1 MKRAVAI
8 LFALAMT
15 GGLSAQ
21 PASYAAPDGAFAFR
35 PPAGWRVTRGPV
47 GDNGFSTSFAAG
59 SAETAAKIEVVS
71 LALATGPR
79 GTLEDVS
86 ESLFDAVIG
95 QIEENGQIVSEQV
108 SSATLGGRAAIRCD
122 LVYRPSRGAP
132 VERGY
137 MLATMGSRFA
147 LLVAVSALQTDE
159 AHFRQGDAAI
169 ASFAV
174 EASSPAGAAPAPVA
188 SGRSLLDTSTMA
200 KAAQQI
206 RQDFR
211 RPSADTVVAQGEPP
225 LTRGSLNA
233 FANLL
238 SYVFEIQLTETEFEL
253 MQRHF
258 LTYYQKQ
265 QDAEGRRTIALGG
278 QSILSGLQQGTPAE
292 RERNKAEVKAVMA
305 DRFANGAKIGME
317 WAVAMNDA
325 IERRGL
331 QLKVTTTAR
340 PAGTTAPQAKST
352 FTQADLEATLEML
365 YFMWVAS
372 GRDASLVTAD
382 AVATVRHAIVTGF
395 DRFPAQLQYTFCNAE
410 KVYASLRGA
419 WQNASPQE
427 RAAMAAQFG
436 RELDWLGLTVPQ
448 PRSSGGGGGS
458 AWSNMGGE
466 SEASL
471 RAQTAANYA
480 YLSANSGTFSG
491 RSVTW

>member
-1 MKRAVAI
+1 MRRAIATT
-8 LFALAMT
+8 FALALT
-15 GGLSAQ
+15 CALSAQ
-21 PASYAAPDGAFAFR
+21 MAGYAAPDGAFAIR
-35 PPAGWRVTRGPV
+35 PPAGWTVTRGPV

-59 SAETAAKIEVVS
+59 AAETAAKIEVVS
-71 LALATGPR
+71 LALGAQR
-79 GTLEDVS
+79 GSLEEVAQA
-86 ESLFDAVIG
+86 LFAAVIG
-95 QIEENGQIVSEQV
+95 QIQENGEITGQQFSR
-108 SSATLGGRAAIRCD
+108 ATLGGKPAIRCD
-122 LVYRPSRGAP
+122 LTYRPTRDAP

-137 MLATMGSRFA
+137 MLATTGNRFA
-147 LLVAVSALQTDE
+147 LLVAVSALQSDE
-159 AHFRQGDAAI
+159 ANFRQGDASVAT
-169 ASFAV
+169 FAV
-174 EASSPAGAAPAPVA
+174 EASSAAGAAPAPVA
-188 SGRSLLDTSTMA
+188 PGRSLLDTSTMA

-211 RPSADTVVAQGEPP
+211 RPAADTVVVHGEPP

-238 SYVFEIQLTETEFEL
+238 SYVFDIQLTESEFEL

-258 LTYYQKQ
+258 VTYYQKQ
-265 QDAEGRRTIALGG
+265 QDAEGRKVIALGG
-278 QSILSGLQQGTPAE
+278 ESILNGLQQGTPAE
-292 RERNKAEVKAVMA
+292 REKNKAEVKAVMA
-305 DRFANGAKIGME
+305 DRFGNGAKIGIE

-325 IERRGL
+325 IQRRGV
-331 QLKVTTTAR
+331 QLKATTAAR
-340 PAGTTAPQAKST
+340 PAGTTAAEAKST

-382 AVATVRHAIVTGF
+382 SAATVRNAIVTGF
-395 DRFPAQLQYTFCNAE
+395 DRFPAHLQYTFCNAE
-410 KVYASLRGA
+410 KIYAHVRGA
-419 WQNASPQE
+419 WQNANAQQ

-436 RELDWLGLTVPQ
+436 RELDWLGLTVPK
-448 PRSSGGGGGS
+448 PRSSDAGGGS

-480 YLSANSGTFSG
+480 YLSANSTSFSG

>member
-1 MKRAVAI
+1 MRHAVAI
-8 LFALAMT
+8 LFALALT

-21 PASYAAPDGAFAFR
+21 MAGYAAPDGAFAIR
-35 PPAGWRVTRGPV
+35 PPAGWAVTRGPV
-47 GDNGFSTSFAAG
+47 GDNGFSTSFSAG
-59 SAETAAKIEVVS
+59 AAETAAKIEVVS
-71 LALATGPR
+71 LALGAGQR
-79 GTLEDVS
+79 GSLEEVAQA
-86 ESLFDAVIG
+86 FFAAVIG
-95 QIEENGQIVSEQV
+95 QIQENGEITGQQFSR
-108 SSATLGGRAAIRCD
+108 ATLGGKQAIRCD
-122 LVYRPSRGAP
+122 LTYRPTRGAP

-137 MLATMGSRFA
+137 MLATTGNRFA
-147 LLVAVSALQTDE
+147 LLVAVSALQTDDTN
-159 AHFRQGDAAI
+159 FRQGDAAVATFAI
-169 ASFAV
+169 ETSTAS
-174 EASSPAGAAPAPVA
+174 GAAPAA
-188 SGRSLLDTSTMA
+188 SAGRSLLDASTMA

-206 RQDFR
+206 RQDFK
-211 RPSADTVVAQGEPP
+211 RPSADTLVVSGEPP

-238 SYVFEIQLTETEFEL
+238 SYVFDIQLTESEFEL

-258 LTYYQKQ
+258 VTYYQKQ
-265 QDAEGRRTIALGG
+265 QDAEGRKIIALGG
-278 QSILSGLQQGTPAE
+278 QSIMDGLRQGTPAE
-292 RERNKAEVKAVMA
+292 REKNKAEVKAVMA
-305 DRFANGAKIGME
+305 DRFANGAKIGVE

-325 IERRGL
+325 IQRRGV
-331 QLKVTTTAR
+331 QLKATTAAR
-340 PAGTTAPQAKST
+340 PAGTTAAEAKST

-382 AVATVRHAIVTGF
+382 SAATVRNAIVTGF

-410 KVYASLRGA
+410 KIYAHLRGT
-419 WQNASPQE
+419 WQNANAQQ

-448 PRSSGGGGGS
+448 PRSSSGGGG

-480 YLSANSGTFSG
+480 YLSANSGSFSG
-491 RSVTW
+491 RTVTW